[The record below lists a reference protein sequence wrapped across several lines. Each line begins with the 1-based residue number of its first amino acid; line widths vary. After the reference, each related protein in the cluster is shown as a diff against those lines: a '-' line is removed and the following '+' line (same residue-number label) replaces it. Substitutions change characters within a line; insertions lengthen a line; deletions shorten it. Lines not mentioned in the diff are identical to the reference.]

1 MNKLIFR
8 KFSLDIVN
16 FFLIASFSIT
26 FIVWIIQAVNFLDLV
41 SDDGH
46 SLNVYFYYV
55 SLNLPKIFSK
65 IIIFVFFISI
75 FYVINKY
82 NSSNE
87 LIVFWNNGIKK
98 IKFINFILFFSVFFL
113 ILQLVFNLFI
123 VPKSQ
128 NLGRLYIKDSNI
140 DFLPKLISEKKF
152 INVVKNLT
160 IFVEEYKKDGKLNK
174 IYINEKIDTENSKI
188 IVAESGRIIKK
199 NKKYI
204 LRLSNGG
211 ITNISKSN
219 TYTLNFSE
227 TDYDLSDFSTKTTTH
242 TKVQELDSIEMFKY
256 FRTNDHSRQ
265 IAISDYEGHINLY
278 RYHKRSAV
286 QTVSSDA
293 AKRMDSDIVD
303 KIVVKCDTLNNIIE
317 DSPFKN
323 KKIDFLTIDIEGHE
337 LAALQNFNFKKF
349 EPKLVV
355 IEYNDP
361 ELVSFEFQYQRIE
374 NIMNSKIYKFMYDK
388 NYKFVN
394 WHHAD
399 LIFISDTIF
408 KQRKV
413 YF

>member
-8 KFSLDIVN
+8 KFSKDIVN

-46 SLNVYFYYV
+46 SLNVYFTYV

-65 IIIFVFFISI
+65 TIIFVFFISI

-82 NSSNE
+82 NNSNE

-98 IKFINFILFFSVFFL
+98 IQFINFILLFSVLFLVLQL
-113 ILQLVFNLFI
+113 ILNLFI

-128 NLGRLYIKDSNI
+128 NLGRVYIKDSNI

-188 IVAESGRIIKK
+188 IVAESGRIIRKD
-199 NKKYI
+199 KKYL
-204 LRLSNGG
+204 LRLFNGG
-211 ITNISKSN
+211 ITNITKNN

-242 TKVQELDSIEMFKY
+242 TKVQEADSFKMIQCIKKVYLKQKLNKSEIINSPNIADCHNRTVKSISEELYKRLILPFYTIIIALIAASLVVEPKSKY
-256 FRTNDHSRQ
+256 FSRLHKLN
-265 IAISDYEGHINLY
+265 IFLLGISVII
-278 RYHKRSAV
+278 
-286 QTVSSDA
+286 VSQLSL
-293 AKRMDSDIVD
+293 KFF
-303 KIVVKCDTLNNIIE
+303 LNSIIITYIILLL
-317 DSPFKN
+317 P
-323 KKIDFLTIDIEGHE
+323 IILVLIYYFL
-337 LAALQNFNFKKF
+337 
-349 EPKLVV
+349 
-355 IEYNDP
+355 
-361 ELVSFEFQYQRIE
+361 
-374 NIMNSKIYKFMYDK
+374 M
-388 NYKFVN
+388 
-394 WHHAD
+394 
-399 LIFISDTIF
+399 LIFTKF
-408 KQRKV
+408 KLG
-413 YF
+413 FL